1 MAPVAFP
8 FSLPLRRSL
17 VHALPERPFNVR
29 FWDGGTVAATV
40 PAAPT
45 FCFERPSA
53 LAHLLRA
60 PGALGLFRAYVE
72 GSLSV
77 DDLDAAFIVV
87 DDWEPPP
94 ISAPDRVRLAVGV
107 AVAAAPGGVPRR
119 PALELLLGGERHS
132 VERDA
137 AAVRYHYDVGNDFF
151 ALFLDASMTYSCAV
165 FSRGASTLEEA
176 QATKLDVVATK
187 LALAPGQRVLDVGCG
202 WGSFA
207 VHAASNY
214 GVRVTA
220 ITLSPQQAELAR
232 ERVAAAGLSERVEVR
247 VADYRELAEEPFD
260 AIASIG
266 MVEHVGA
273 SQIDRYAQTLA
284 GLLAPGGALLNH
296 GIAVTNPEDDPLDD
310 EVTMRY
316 VFPDGEP
323 LPYSRVQLAL
333 ERAGLHTEHVE
344 GFQQDYAQTLR
355 QWQERLD
362 AHLGEAERLAGAER
376 TRVWRLYLRAARH
389 GFDVGYTRVYQTLA
403 RRPTVT
409 SEPGAARRGPSR
421 TLA

>member
-1 MAPVAFP
+1 MHLPY
-8 FSLPLRRSL
+8 SLPLRRSI
-17 VHALPERPFNVR
+17 VRALPERPFNLR
-29 FWDGGTVAATV
+29 FWDGGKVDATV
-40 PAAPT
+40 NPAPT
-45 FCFERPSA
+45 FFLERPSA
-53 LAHLLRA
+53 LAHCLRS

-72 GSLSV
+72 GSLTV
-77 DDLDAAFIVV
+77 DDLDAAFLIV

-94 ISAPDRVRLAVGV
+94 ISVPDRVRLALG
-107 AVAAAPGGVPRR
+107 AASAALPGGLPRR

-132 VERDA
+132 LERDA

-151 ALFLDASMTYSCAV
+151 ALFLDASMTYSCAI

-176 QATKLDVVATK
+176 QIAKLDLVARK
-187 LALAPGQRVLDVGCG
+187 LALAPKQRLLDVGCG

-207 VHAASNY
+207 IHAATHY
-214 GVRVTA
+214 GVTVTA
-220 ITLSPQQAELAR
+220 ITLSGEQAALAR
-232 ERVAAAGLSERVEVR
+232 ERVATAGLSDRIEVR

-273 SQIDRYAQTLA
+273 SQIDRYARSLA
-284 GLLAPGGALLNH
+284 ALLRPGGLLLNH

-310 EVTMRY
+310 DVTMRY

-333 ERAGLHTEHVE
+333 ERAGLRTEHVE
-344 GFQQDYAQTLR
+344 GFQQDYADTLR
-355 QWQERLD
+355 HWHERLD
-362 AHLGEAERLAGAER
+362 THLEEAERLAGAER
-376 TRVWRLYLRAARH
+376 LRVWRLYLRAARH
-389 GFDVGYTRVYQTLA
+389 GFDVGYTKVYQVLA
-403 RRPTVT
+403 RRPAST
-409 SEPGAARRGPSR
+409 SVPGPARRGAAR